1 MGFVEFC
8 KKSEVL
14 TFARSQGLSLYSDD
28 TIMRRMF
35 QRLFTDPEF
44 AERQRSLAGIAKLFY
59 RLGLT
64 RLLEVPGLRLVAPF
78 MAFNLTKT

>member
-1 MGFVEFC
+1 M
-8 KKSEVL
+8 SY
-14 TFARSQGLSLYSDD
+14 ARAQGLSLYSDD

-59 RLGLT
+59 RFGLT